1 MKTLIK
7 RGEYTTSFQLTE
19 LRLKEIAGVCLPCIK
34 VENQIKSVDSE
45 ITEVTEITEKKEI
58 IEKSG
63 SYSNMELILKEIVKQ
78 KTDDT
83 QKAETDKMMLEQAL
97 SLRKQMLVDKIVND
111 NWRMKKQAD
120 VLRKDYDKGQTVAA
134 LSLKYEQFIMQN
146 IFLYF
151 IFILSS
157 FRFYSVLYFLF
168 FVFYIIFGFSFSFC
182 TIHNTHTLTH
192 TLTNSILFFLDLIC
206 PLWRSSGRF

>member
-34 VENQIKSVDSE
+34 VENQIKSVNSE
-45 ITEVTEITEKKEI
+45 ITEITEKKEI

-63 SYSNMELILKEIVKQ
+63 AFNNMELILKEIVKQ
-78 KTDDT
+78 KTDNT
-83 QKAETDKMMLEQAL
+83 QKTETDKMMLEQAL

-151 IFILSS
+151 IFIISF

-168 FVFYIIFGFSFSFC
+168 FVFYVIFGFSFSFSFC

-192 TLTNSILFFLDLIC
+192 TLTNSIIFFLDLIC
-206 PLWRSSGRF
+206 HQLRSSGRY

>member
-1 MKTLIK
+1 M
-7 RGEYTTSFQLTE
+7 
-19 LRLKEIAGVCLPCIK
+19 CLPCIK

-45 ITEVTEITEKKEI
+45 ITEMAEKKEI
-58 IEKSG
+58 IETKSG
-63 SYSNMELILKEIVKQ
+63 AHNNMELILTEIVKQ
-78 KTDDT
+78 KTDNT
-83 QKAETDKMMLEQAL
+83 QKTETDKMMLEQAL

-151 IFILSS
+151 IFIISF

-168 FVFYIIFGFSFSFC
+168 FVFYIIFGFSFSFSLSFC

-192 TLTNSILFFLDLIC
+192 TLTNSIIFLLDLIYL
-206 PLWRSSGRF
+206 LWRSSGRY